1 MCFCFGLVFDVYMRV
16 LGNTVS
22 FKRLCL
28 TWIIWVMDCYMNVHI
43 DKLLYEC
50 SCWLIWCY
58 IMLLIEWWLIMDCIV
73 ESLLC
78 CCCRCRWCCQVVEV
92 VRWWCISCWVHAY
105 SCKVGGSCPVEC
117 LIIQTTL
124 ILRAYALHV
133 DLGVDAPHVVLRA
146 IALHV
151 EMRAYA
157 LTRWLVPHA
166 YCIVMLLL
174 CRCIVVNVELSSS
187 LLSCCRWFELLSRN
201 KWSICELLLII
212 SICELL
218 LLLIIVV

>member
-1 MCFCFGLVFDVYMRV
+1 MFSCRFHVFLFWISLWCIHEGLRWYCQFQKA
-16 LGNTVS
+16 LFN
-22 FKRLCL
+22 
-28 TWIIWVMDCYMNVHI
+28 MNGLSYE
-43 DKLLYEC
+43 LLYEC

-58 IMLLIEWWLIMDCIV
+58 IMLLIEWWLIMDYIV

-92 VRWWCISCWVHAY
+92 VHWCCISCWVHAY

-157 LTRWLVPHA
+157 LTRWLVLHA
-166 YCIVMLLL
+166 YCIAKLLL
-174 CRCIVVNVELSSS
+174 CHCIVVVVEL
-187 LLSCCRWFELLSRN
+187 
-201 KWSICELLLII
+201 I
-212 SICELL
+212 
-218 LLLIIVV
+218 